1 MGVVIDSGI
10 FIAKQR
16 GGFDWEGWT
25 ASLGDEELL
34 VTAITLSE
42 LLHGA
47 HRAPA
52 GELREKRLRFAT
64 MVERDYVILP
74 FGVREAKNHASLT
87 AEMTQKGTS
96 AGALDMLIGAIARCH
111 GHSVAT
117 LNFDEFQRMPGL
129 TVLNAT
135 RFRKV

>member
-1 MGVVIDSGI
+1 MGVVIDSCI

-16 GGFDWEGWT
+16 EGFDWEGWT

-52 GELREKRLRFAT
+52 GELREKRLRFAAL
-64 MVERDYVILP
+64 VERDYVILP
-74 FGVREAKNHASLT
+74 FGIREAKNHASLT
-87 AEMTQKGTS
+87 AEMAQKGMP
-96 AGALDMLIGAIARCH
+96 AGAHDMLIGAIARCH
-111 GHSVAT
+111 GNSVAT
-117 LNFDEFQRMPGL
+117 LNAGEFERMPGL
-129 TVLNAT
+129 TVLDAT

>member
-1 MGVVIDSGI
+1 MGVVIDSCI

-16 GGFDWEGWT
+16 EAFDWEGWT
-25 ASLGDEELL
+25 TSLGDEELL

-52 GELREKRLRFAT
+52 GEPREKRLRFAAL
-64 MVERDYVILP
+64 VERDYVILP
-74 FGVREAKNHASLT
+74 FGIREARDHALLT
-87 AEMTQKGTS
+87 AELAQKGMS
-96 AGALDMLIGAIARCH
+96 AGAHDMLIGSIARCH

-117 LNFDEFQRMPGL
+117 LNAGEFERMPGL
-129 TVLNAT
+129 TVLDAT
-135 RFRKV
+135 RFRGV